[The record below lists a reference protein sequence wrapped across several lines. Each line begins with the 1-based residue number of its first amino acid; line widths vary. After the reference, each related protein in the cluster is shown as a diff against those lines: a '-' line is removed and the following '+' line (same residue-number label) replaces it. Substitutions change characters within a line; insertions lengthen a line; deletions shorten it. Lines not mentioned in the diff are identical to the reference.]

1 MRKDFYIFRHGE
13 TDYNLAGRWQGQ
25 SVDFELNDTGLK
37 QAENLS
43 KRMKSLGIE
52 VIYSSPLK
60 RAYQTAKAVAC
71 ETGAIIHI
79 MPELTEGALGLCEG
93 MYRSDVKE
101 KYPDTWNEWYNDN
114 IKWDVCWPEG
124 ETKREVKDRMFKAF
138 DKMSKSEENVI
149 GVASHAGAIRY
160 FLMGLGYGPHKMPNT
175 ALFHVI
181 YEDGNLIFDKLM

>member
-79 MPELTEGALGLCEG
+79 MPELTEGSLGLCEG

-181 YEDGNLIFDKLM
+181 YEDGHLIFDKLM

>member
-79 MPELTEGALGLCEG
+79 MPELTEGSLGLCEG

-138 DKMSKSEENVI
+138 DKMSKSEENII

>member
-79 MPELTEGALGLCEG
+79 MPELTEGSLGLCEG

>member
-1 MRKDFYIFRHGE
+1 MHKDFYIFRHGE

-79 MPELTEGALGLCEG
+79 MPELTEGSLGLCEG

>member
-1 MRKDFYIFRHGE
+1 MHKDFYIFRHGE

-79 MPELTEGALGLCEG
+79 MPELTEGSLGLCEG

-181 YEDGNLIFDKLM
+181 YEDVNLIFDKLM